1 MSMTLRKK
9 RRVQLILLAIV
20 ALIGATVLVGYSL
33 KDGIA
38 FFRSPTQVLQE
49 LPKETE
55 VFRIGGLVKDGS
67 LVRGQGEVISFTVTD
82 TTTDV
87 NVTFT
92 GVLPDLFR
100 EGQGMIAMGMYVNGT
115 FQATEILAKH
125 DENYIPK
132 EVAEALKAQGVF
144 KPADGG

>member
-33 KDGIA
+33 NDGIA
-38 FFRSPTQVLQE
+38 FSRSPTQVLQE

-55 VFRIGGLVKDGS
+55 VFRIGGLVKDGT

-100 EGQGMIAMGMYVNGT
+100 EGQGMIAMGKYVNGT
-115 FQATEILAKH
+115 FQATEIFARH

-144 KPADGG
+144 KPADGI